1 MSRSNF
7 FYKTIFSF
15 IFFLPC
21 IVFSQSISTY
31 NKDNFLEQ
39 LNKDFNT
46 LGIQL
51 TEKEIL
57 ANTRQNFINRIKED
71 TKDYFVEIANSTK
84 SNGEKELLSFLYY
97 VDWLLDNNIKPNAS
111 LDKILLYH
119 YYGIYKPTGN
129 QKKYF
134 S

>member
-21 IVFSQSISTY
+21 IVFSQSILTY

-39 LNKDFNT
+39 LNKDFNV

-57 ANTRQNFINRIKED
+57 NDVFGHINTKGGELVIN
-71 TKDYFVEIANSTK
+71 
-84 SNGEKELLSFLYY
+84 ELDL
-97 VDWLLDNNIKPNAS
+97 NNIKGEVIRQFEDYMKTYIS
-111 LDKILLYH
+111 EMHKM
-119 YYGIYKPTGN
+119 
-129 QKKYF
+129 F
-134 S
+134 V

>member
-21 IVFSQSISTY
+21 VVFSQSISTY
-31 NKDNFLEQ
+31 SKDNFLEQ

-71 TKDYFVEIANSTK
+71 TKDYFVEIANNTK
-84 SNGEKELLSFLYY
+84 SNGENELLSFLY
-97 VDWLLDNNIKPNAS
+97 
-111 LDKILLYH
+111 
-119 YYGIYKPTGN
+119 
-129 QKKYF
+129 
-134 S
+134 

>member
-39 LNKDFNT
+39 LNKDFNA

-57 ANTRQNFINRIKED
+57 ANTC
-71 TKDYFVEIANSTK
+71 
-84 SNGEKELLSFLYY
+84 
-97 VDWLLDNNIKPNAS
+97 
-111 LDKILLYH
+111 LLYTS
-119 YYGIYKPTGN
+119 PSPRDRTR
-129 QKKYF
+129 
-134 S
+134 SRMPSSA

>member
-71 TKDYFVEIANSTK
+71 TKDYFVEIAK
-84 SNGEKELLSFLYY
+84 VK
-97 VDWLLDNNIKPNAS
+97 WLKRAFVFF
-111 LDKILLYH
+111 ILRGLA
-119 YYGIYKPTGN
+119 
-129 QKKYF
+129 F
-134 S
+134 R

>member
-7 FYKTIFSF
+7 FYKTTFSF

-31 NKDNFLEQ
+31 SKDNFLEQ

-57 ANTRQNFINRIKED
+57 
-71 TKDYFVEIANSTK
+71 
-84 SNGEKELLSFLYY
+84 EKLSL
-97 VDWLLDNNIKPNAS
+97 
-111 LDKILLYH
+111 
-119 YYGIYKPTGN
+119 
-129 QKKYF
+129 
-134 S
+134 